1 MTSDHNPGLSP
12 ELRSLIEQINEPENQ
27 GVPLE
32 MRDYALLCLVTV
44 VIPAVLITLGMVL
57 S

>member
-1 MTSDHNPGLSP
+1 MSHGKVKGVTDH
-12 ELRSLIEQINEPENQ
+12 EQINEPENQ